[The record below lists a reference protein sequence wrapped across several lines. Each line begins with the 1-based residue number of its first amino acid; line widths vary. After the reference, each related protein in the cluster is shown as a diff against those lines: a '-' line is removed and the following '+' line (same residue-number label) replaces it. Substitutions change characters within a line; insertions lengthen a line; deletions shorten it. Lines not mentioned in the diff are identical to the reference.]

1 MSGFFDKTREDMQ
14 YIFKKGSTLSQSEKK
29 HKLRA
34 WATVI
39 GIALVVVQL
48 VFTVLTLLKLYK
60 LDILPL
66 KYIAAIDA
74 VLVLVAI
81 YDFLSQFTKTH
92 IIGKVISILL
102 SAVLLYTFLFT
113 SKVDTTLDKISSN
126 GNNVQEIT
134 DVVDVVVLK
143 KDKAQSLSDTLS
155 YTFGYN
161 STVDADDNQDA
172 IQKINF
178 NNNADI
184 KTREYTT
191 WEDIIPALEAG
202 TDIQAMLINDNT
214 LSSFDEEYEEFLNSI
229 RIVGTIELKRTV
241 ELSESDKKVNEE
253 PFVIYI
259 SGNDE
264 EGKILST
271 GRSDVNIL
279 CVIHP
284 ITRQVLLITTPR
296 DAYINLTNPGTG
308 AQGYDKLTHAGQW
321 GIEGSILNLQNLYD
335 LNIDYYVKI
344 NFTGC
349 ETIVDALGGVTIN
362 SSVDF
367 VNGLEAAPTRY
378 HYVIGDNEC
387 NGEQTLAFCRER
399 NAFLDG
405 DYQRGRNQLAA
416 LTAIINKL
424 QEQKTQVPLVIMTYI
439 NPVYQYGIEAF
450 VKDLAETSVK
460 GLIIPDLPDEHAN
473 FITPYLKDSDIALVP
488 LVSLTTG
495 IDRQKQL
502 IDGAEG
508 FIYAVAINGVTG
520 KTGNYRDDLDKH
532 LANLTAHADIPVL
545 TGFGVSTE
553 EDIKRFNAVSDG
565 VIVGSKIVRDLH
577 DCKEEDVAEFVTFGS
592 HFEK

>member
-1 MSGFFDKTREDMQ
+1 MLLFRPFQ
-14 YIFKKGSTLSQSEKK
+14 SQSDEAVHEGRHGDALMLHQLGVHTDGGEAGEGVDLVDEDAAGVLL
-29 HKLRA
+29 HKEVAAGQTLAAQRR
-34 WATVI
+34 V
-39 GIALVVVQL
+39 GHGGVGLHLVQL
-48 VFTVLTLLKLYK
+48 FLRQFGRNDHLT
-60 LDILPL
+60 
-66 KYIAAIDA
+66 DA

-184 KTREYTT
+184 KTKEYTT

-214 LSSFDEEYEEFLNSI
+214 LSSFDEEYEEFLDSI
-229 RIVGTIELKRTV
+229 RIVGTIELKRTI

-387 NGEQTLAFCRER
+387 NGEQT
-399 NAFLDG
+399 
-405 DYQRGRNQLAA
+405 
-416 LTAIINKL
+416 
-424 QEQKTQVPLVIMTYI
+424 
-439 NPVYQYGIEAF
+439 
-450 VKDLAETSVK
+450 
-460 GLIIPDLPDEHAN
+460 
-473 FITPYLKDSDIALVP
+473 
-488 LVSLTTG
+488 
-495 IDRQKQL
+495 
-502 IDGAEG
+502 
-508 FIYAVAINGVTG
+508 
-520 KTGNYRDDLDKH
+520 
-532 LANLTAHADIPVL
+532 
-545 TGFGVSTE
+545 
-553 EDIKRFNAVSDG
+553 
-565 VIVGSKIVRDLH
+565 
-577 DCKEEDVAEFVTFGS
+577 
-592 HFEK
+592 